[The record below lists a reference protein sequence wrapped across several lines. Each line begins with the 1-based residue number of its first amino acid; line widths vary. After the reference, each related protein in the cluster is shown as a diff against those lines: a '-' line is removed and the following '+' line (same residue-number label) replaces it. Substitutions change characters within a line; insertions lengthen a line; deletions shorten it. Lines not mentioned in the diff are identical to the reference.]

1 MDKLPGMIR
10 PELQALPQIKDRMT
24 FLYFEH
30 CKLNRQDSAI
40 TVTDDQGVV
49 HVPAASISVLLL
61 GPGTTVTHRAMELIG
76 DAGVSVVWVGEH
88 GVRYYAGGRPLT
100 HQSSFLIRQ
109 AEYVSNQRKHLA
121 VVRKMYQ
128 IRFPDEDASKMTLQQ
143 LRGRE
148 GSRVR
153 SAYRKCAK
161 EYGVEWNGRDY
172 DPEHFETGDPVNQAL
187 SAGYACLYGLAHA
200 VIMAL
205 GLSPG
210 LGFIHV
216 GHDCSLVYDIAD
228 LYKAEI
234 VIPTAFQVAA
244 DTPDDLPAV
253 MRRKVRDAMVSN
265 HILERMVHDIR
276 WLFQKE
282 DQEEKEETVQ
292 SVYLWDDKSGTVRN
306 GYSYGQE
313 EFE

>member
-1 MDKLPGMIR
+1 M
-10 PELQALPQIKDRMT
+10 
-24 FLYFEH
+24 F
-30 CKLNRQDSAI
+30 
-40 TVTDDQGVV
+40 
-49 HVPAASISVLLL
+49 
-61 GPGTTVTHRAMELIG
+61 
-76 DAGVSVVWVGEH
+76 
-88 GVRYYAGGRPLT
+88 AGGVIFAEIIKICPVANGDRSVYKLTYIRYAVLKAHVHTSGRDRKQTACGFESLDSVNVPLNYFCT
-100 HQSSFLIRQ
+100 CS
-109 AEYVSNQRKHLA
+109 EKGTVKVGKNQN
-121 VVRKMYQ
+121 VRK
-128 IRFPDEDASKMTLQQ
+128 IL
-143 LRGRE
+143 
-148 GSRVR
+148 
-153 SAYRKCAK
+153 
-161 EYGVEWNGRDY
+161 
-172 DPEHFETGDPVNQAL
+172 
-187 SAGYACLYGLAHA
+187 
-200 VIMAL
+200 
-205 GLSPG
+205 
-210 LGFIHV
+210 
-216 GHDCSLVYDIAD
+216 HDCSLVYDIAD